1 MDLQTL
7 MQDFFQTD
15 NLKLL
20 MVDTSALFGCPVMI
34 VDDAFHPVSWHRT
47 ADFRDP
53 LFQMSIDR
61 GELSYEISTMLI
73 NSKRMARKGE
83 VYMALTGSPHRRR
96 LSPLVAGGIR
106 VGYLIMVDV
115 RGTLRSADRSVLS
128 QVESVLAKQLFFE
141 NNRSRVALST
151 EEEVLLH
158 LLEGKFASE
167 PLFRAQA
174 AAVGLGGFHPHRFAL
189 VNLELYHSADLSENA
204 LRGALTA
211 SFPDSRPLLYNGD
224 VLLFLGESPD
234 FAELNRLAEQFRLR
248 AVVSAPLDSLYAL
261 PRGYA
266 AAREILEYLLPGATK
281 PFVAAA
287 ERYHTL
293 MLLRRAAGQPEL
305 ADSRVRALAER
316 DAAEGSLY
324 CRTLYTYLACHH
336 SLQETC
342 ARLYTHRNTVLY
354 RVRRMKEDFG
364 IPLDDP
370 DQHLPLLLA
379 AALALLAAGED
390 ALFVPAEAAPDAT

>member
-1 MDLQTL
+1 MDLQVL
-7 MQDFFQTD
+7 MDDFFKTD

-20 MVDTSALFGCPVMI
+20 MADASALLGCPVMI
-34 VDDAFHPVSWHRT
+34 VDDAFHPVSWHRP

-53 LFQMSIDR
+53 LFQASIDR
-61 GELSYEISTMLI
+61 GQLSYEISTMLI
-73 NSKRMARKGE
+73 NSKRMARRGE

-96 LSPLVAGGIR
+96 LSPLDAGGIR

-115 RGTLRSADRSVLS
+115 RGTLRGADRQTLAT
-128 QVESVLAKQLFFE
+128 VESVLAKQLFFE

-158 LLEGKFASE
+158 LLEGKFAGE

-189 VNLELYHSADLSENA
+189 INLELYHSADLSENA
-204 LRGALTA
+204 LRSALTA
-211 SFPDSRPLLYNGD
+211 SFPDSRPMLYNGD
-224 VLLFLGESPD
+224 VLLFLGENPD
-234 FAELNRLAEQFRLR
+234 MAELRRLAEQFRLR
-248 AVVSAPLDSLYAL
+248 AVVSAPLESLYAL
-261 PRGYA
+261 PKGYA
-266 AAREILEYLLPGATK
+266 AAREIMEYLLPNAAR

-293 MLLRRAAGQPEL
+293 MLLRRM
-305 ADSRVRALAER
+305 ADRADLTAPQVRALAER
-316 DAAEGSLY
+316 DAAEGSMY
-324 CRTLYTYLACHH
+324 CRTLYTYLCCHH

-364 IPLDDP
+364 IALDDP
-370 DQHLPLLLA
+370 DFHLPLLA
-379 AALALLAAGED
+379 GAALALLEMGED
-390 ALFVPAEAAPDAT
+390 ALFVPAESDAV

>member
-7 MQDFFQTD
+7 MQDFFRTD

-20 MVDTSALFGCPVMI
+20 MADTSALFGCPVMI
-34 VDDAFHPVSWHRT
+34 VDDAFHPVSWHRP

-53 LFQMSIDR
+53 LFQDSIDR
-61 GELSYEISTMLI
+61 GQLSYEISTMLI

-83 VYMALTGSPHRRR
+83 VYMMLVGSPYRRR
-96 LSPLVAGGIR
+96 LSPLAAGGIR

-115 RGTLRSADRSVLS
+115 RGTLRGADRSTLAA
-128 QVESVLAKQLFFE
+128 VESVLAKQLFFE

-167 PLFRAQA
+167 ALFRAQA
-174 AAVGLGGFHPHRFAL
+174 AAVGLSGFHPRRFAL
-189 VNLELYHSADLSENA
+189 INLELYHSADLSENA
-204 LRGALTA
+204 LRGALTT
-211 SFPDSRPLLYNGD
+211 SFPDSRPMLYNGD
-224 VLLFLGESPD
+224 VLVFLGENPD
-234 FAELNRLAEQFRLR
+234 MAELRRLAEQFRLR
-248 AVVSAPLDSLYAL
+248 AVVSAPLENLYAL

-266 AAREILEYLLPGATK
+266 AAREIMEYLLPNAAR
-281 PFVAAA
+281 PFVEKS

-293 MLLRRAAGQPEL
+293 MLLRQLSGRADLIAPE
-305 ADSRVRALAER
+305 VRALAER

-324 CRTLYTYLACHH
+324 CVTLLTYLCCHH

-364 IPLDDP
+364 IALDDP
-370 DQHLPLLLA
+370 DRHLPLLLA
-379 AALALLAAGED
+379 AALSLLAAGQD
-390 ALFVPAEAAPDAT
+390 ALFLPAAPADA

>member
-20 MVDTSALFGCPVMI
+20 MADTSALFGCPVMI
-34 VDDAFHPVSWHRT
+34 VDDAFHPVSWHRP

-53 LFQMSIDR
+53 LFQGSIDR
-61 GELSYEISTMLI
+61 GQLSYEISSMLTS
-73 NSKRMARKGE
+73 SKRMARKGE
-83 VYMALTGSPHRRR
+83 VYMTLAESPHRRR

-115 RGTLRSADRSVLS
+115 RGTLRSADRSTLAS
-128 QVESVLAKQLFFE
+128 VEAVLAKQLFFE

-158 LLEGKFASE
+158 LLEGRFASE
-167 PLFRAQA
+167 ALFRAQA
-174 AAVGLGGFHPHRFAL
+174 AAVGLSGFHPRRFAL
-189 VNLELYHSADLSENA
+189 INLELYHSADLSENA
-204 LRGALTA
+204 LRSALTG
-211 SFPDSRPLLYNGD
+211 SFPDSRPMLYNGD
-224 VLLFLGESPD
+224 VMLFLGGNPD
-234 FAELNRLAEQFRLR
+234 LAELNRLAEQFRLR
-248 AVVSAPLDSLYAL
+248 AVVSAPLENLFAL
-261 PRGYA
+261 PRSYA
-266 AAREILEYLLPGATK
+266 EAREILEYLLPGAAK
-281 PFVAAA
+281 PFVAEA

-293 MLLRRAAGQPEL
+293 MLLKQLGGRLEL
-305 ADSRVRALAER
+305 TLPQVRAMAAR
-316 DAAEGSLY
+316 DAAEGSAY
-324 CRTLYTYLACHH
+324 CRTLYTYLCCHH

-342 ARLYTHRNTVLY
+342 ERLYAHRNTVLY

-370 DQHLPLLLA
+370 DRHLPLLLS

-390 ALFVPAEAAPDAT
+390 ALFLPKLNVDE